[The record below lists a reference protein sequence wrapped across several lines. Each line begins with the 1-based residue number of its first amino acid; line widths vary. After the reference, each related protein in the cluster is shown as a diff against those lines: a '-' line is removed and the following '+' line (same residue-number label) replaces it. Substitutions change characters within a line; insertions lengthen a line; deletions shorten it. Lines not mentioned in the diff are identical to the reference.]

1 MRIFKYKNFAKWAK
15 SENILD
21 STLLEAAKEVKAGLV
36 DANLGGSL
44 CKKRVPRQGQG
55 KRGGY
60 RVLLAFQHGKHMFF
74 LYGFPKSKQENISD
88 EEKDVYLVLAKYLLM
103 LTDKE
108 ISEWLRKQK
117 LLEVNYES

>member
-15 SENILD
+15 SEKISD
-21 STLLEAAKEVKAGLV
+21 VTLSKAADEVRAGLV
-36 DANLGGSL
+36 DANLGGGL

-60 RVLLAFQHGKHMFF
+60 RVLLAFQQGKHIFF
-74 LYGFPKSKQENISD
+74 LYGFPKNKQENISD
-88 EEKDVYLVLAKYLLM
+88 EEKDVYLVLAKYLLT

-108 ISEWLRKQK
+108 ISEWLSKQK
-117 LLEVNYES
+117 LVEVIYEG